1 MTRYSMAA
9 LIVFGLAA
17 MASTAYGQQS
27 PFKPPSN
34 LRVMPKD
41 TKLAE
46 LIPVMKNFTQAL
58 GVRCQFCHTYTGTD
72 PDALENFDFP
82 GDTVPAK
89 QTARKM
95 MTLVQAINTDLL
107 KDIGDPAPAG
117 QLKVTCY
124 TCHRG
129 ERKPLTAPT
138 PPR

>member
-1 MTRYSMAA
+1 MARYSLAA
-9 LIVFGLAA
+9 SIVFGLAA
-17 MASTAYGQQS
+17 MATTAYGQQS

-58 GVRCQFCHTYTGTD
+58 GVRCQFCHSYTGSD
-72 PDALENFDFP
+72 PNALENFDFP

-89 QTARKM
+89 ETARKM
-95 MTLVQAINTDLL
+95 MALVRAINVDLL
-107 KDIGDPAPAG
+107 KDIGDPAPSG

-124 TCHRG
+124 TCHHG
-129 ERKPLTAPT
+129 ERKPLTAPA